1 MSDIDTAELRRLLAE
16 ANNPYA
22 KPGPAAVA
30 AIEFHARVPA
40 LLDELDRLRERV
52 EAWQKAS
59 DTWKARAH
67 ALGWGKPIFSKPP
80 EDE

>member
-1 MSDIDTAELRRLLAE
+1 
-16 ANNPYA
+16 
-22 KPGPAAVA
+22 
-30 AIEFHARVPA
+30 PA
-40 LLDELDRLRERV
+40 LLDELDRLRELHRENSRTIQEASDELDRLRERV
-52 EAWQKAS
+52 KELAAQARIRTTTLMEWQKAS